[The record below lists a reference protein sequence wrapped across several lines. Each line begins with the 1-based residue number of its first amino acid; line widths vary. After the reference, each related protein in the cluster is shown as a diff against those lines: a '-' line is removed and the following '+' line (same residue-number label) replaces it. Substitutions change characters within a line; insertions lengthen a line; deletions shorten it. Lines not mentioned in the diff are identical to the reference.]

1 MNLKEVNVEKVG
13 VWILGVILLTAVVI
27 IIGKVNLAP
36 EGAALLG
43 VLFGSLGS
51 GAVTWYTKRS
61 EERRHFRELMVKS
74 AIENWKQMTEVG
86 RAYAA
91 TGQTV
96 ELGPLDAYLIHA
108 ADLFN
113 LVLDKKLD
121 LNQTLEA
128 LKEVRIRSEKIRNSF
143 KDSSQ
148 INQNEIAE
156 DPTI

>member
-61 EERRHFRELMVKS
+61 EE
-74 AIENWKQMTEVG
+74 
-86 RAYAA
+86 
-91 TGQTV
+91 
-96 ELGPLDAYLIHA
+96 
-108 ADLFN
+108 
-113 LVLDKKLD
+113 
-121 LNQTLEA
+121 
-128 LKEVRIRSEKIRNSF
+128 
-143 KDSSQ
+143 
-148 INQNEIAE
+148 
-156 DPTI
+156 